1 MSDLKKDAE
10 KLALNEQAKKEDQ
23 QREQVKLK
31 KDHDLN
37 NIKFALELGLKNGA
51 YSTLEEM
58 TVIINSFEGL
68 R

>member
-1 MSDLKKDAE
+1 MEGKNKNTENAEALKIEAQQEQQK
-10 KLALNEQAKKEDQ
+10 QAKKDQ
-23 QREQVKLK
+23 
-31 KDHDLN
+31 DLN